1 MGTRTDVAVVGAGL
15 AGLVA
20 ARDLARAGLEVLV
33 LEANDR
39 VGGRTYTVNAGGVPL
54 EMGGQWVGPPQ
65 GRVLELARD
74 LGVETFPADVPG
86 RTVLYEEGGR
96 TEYDDENEEP
106 PLKSSGANAD
116 LTSAFRR
123 LDELAGSVPPE
134 EPWLAGRALEWDGQT
149 LESWKLE
156 NVLSRSARFY
166 FDLSVQSLYA
176 CETRDLSLLSVLA
189 DIASSNIS
197 GGLFEIESAVED
209 YRFAGGAQELS
220 DRLAAELGDRILL
233 GSAVRRITQDT
244 EGVRVFSDASEVDAR
259 AAVVTVPLTL
269 RPRISYEPPLP
280 AAQDALS
287 QRTPMGSVIKCHAVY
302 ERPFWREAGLSGR
315 AESDRGPCRVTCDN
329 SFPGVSEG
337 VLTGFILGADARK
350 WGRAQP
356 EERRAAVLA
365 CFAEYFGEEALA
377 PLAYEEINWAEQAY
391 ARGGYGGYMT
401 PGALTDHG
409 ADLPECFGLIHWAG
423 SETATNWTGYMEG
436 AVESGE
442 RVAGEI
448 IEGLARVGRAV
459 NDGHVASSAAK
470 MPETDAGKTGK
481 GYQG

>member
-1 MGTRTDVAVVGAGL
+1 MRSRTDVAVVGAGL

-20 ARDLARAGLEVLV
+20 ARDLVRAGLDVLV
-33 LEANDR
+33 LEADDR
-39 VGGRTYTVNAGGVPL
+39 VGGRTYTAHAGGVPL

-74 LGVETFPADVPG
+74 LGVETFLAHVPG
-86 RTVLYEEGGR
+86 RAVLCEEGTR

-116 LTSAFRR
+116 VASAFRR
-123 LDELAGSVPPE
+123 LDELASTVPPE
-134 EPWLAGRALEWDGQT
+134 EPWLAERALEWDGQT

-176 CETRDLSLLSVLA
+176 CEPRDLSLLSVLA

-209 YRFAGGAQELS
+209 YRFVGGAQEIS
-220 DRLAAELGDRILL
+220 SRLAAELDDRILL

-244 EGVRVFSDASEVDAR
+244 ESVRVFCDASEVEAR
-259 AAVVTVPLTL
+259 AVVVTVPLTL

-280 AAQDALS
+280 AAQDGIS
-287 QRTPMGSVIKCHAVY
+287 QRVPMGSVIKCHAVY
-302 ERPFWREAGLSGR
+302 ERPFWRDAGLSGR
-315 AESDRGPCRVTCDN
+315 AESDRGPCKVTCDN
-329 SFPGVSEG
+329 SPPEVSEG
-337 VLTGFILGADARK
+337 VLTGFILGSDARK
-350 WGRAQP
+350 WGRAHP
-356 EERRAAVLA
+356 EERRSAVLG
-365 CFAEYFGEEALA
+365 CFAEYFGEEALT
-377 PLAYEEINWAEQAY
+377 PLAYDEIDWADQVY
-391 ARGGYGGYMT
+391 TRGGYGGYMT

-409 ADLPECFGLIHWAG
+409 ADLSERFGLIHWAG
-423 SETATNWTGYMEG
+423 TETSTAWTGYMEG

-442 RVAGEI
+442 RVAGEV
-448 IEGLARVGRAV
+448 IEELSGAGRAA
-459 NDGHVASSAAK
+459 DGHLSCGAAK
-470 MPETDAGKTGK
+470 MLETETGNSGNTGK
-481 GYQG
+481 GY